1 MNWHEVKSIADWL
14 MRLSRFMGC
23 TAHWLPALASRAGFV
38 SVGFRSDART
48 SRTPV
53 FFRGLKSHEEL
64 GPGVY
69 SGLQSGSAG
78 WAEIIDAPVLFINNT
93 TTCEHCAQQLA
104 GAH

>member
-1 MNWHEVKSIADWL
+1 MNCLRKSIADWL
-14 MRLSRFMGC
+14 MRFRYLWAAQRTGFPR
-23 TAHWLPALASRAGFV
+23 WLRALALFPLG
-38 SVGFRSDART
+38 SVLMCVLPGPR
-48 SRTPV
+48 V
-53 FFRGLKSHEEL
+53 FFGGLKSHEEL

-93 TTCEHCAQQLA
+93 TTCEHCTQQLA